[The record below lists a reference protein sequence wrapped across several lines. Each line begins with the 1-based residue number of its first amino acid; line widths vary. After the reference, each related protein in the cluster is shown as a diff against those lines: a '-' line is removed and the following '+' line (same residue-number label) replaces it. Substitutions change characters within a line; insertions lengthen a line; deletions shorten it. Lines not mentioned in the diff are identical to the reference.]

1 MTASTETDLLS
12 GTPTTL
18 LIGGEQVDAEG
29 DATFEVRDPATDAVI
44 ARVAD
49 ASPADG
55 ARALDAAVAAQAA

>member
-1 MTASTETDLLS
+1 MSASTETDLLS

-18 LIGGEQVDAEG
+18 LIGGERVDAEG
-29 DATFEVRDPATDAVI
+29 GTTFEVRDPATDAVL

-55 ARALDAAVAAQAA
+55 ARALDA